1 MALAQEDLLVVQK
14 AGGGELRKI
23 SVAGL
28 LSDVDG
34 GGAEVI
40 ISDTAPDFAADSLEP
55 GTLWWASNEGNLYIL
70 YTDNDSTQWVSAVST
85 VGGSED
91 EVGNVNT
98 YSATEPAE
106 KKAGDMWYQP
116 YSGVAGDGS
125 GTLQMY
131 NGTAWYKTSAPCDFR
146 GLPVLP

>member
-28 LSDVDG
+28 LADVPDG

-40 ISDTAPDFAADSLEP
+40 ISDTAPDFAAESLEP
-55 GTLWWASNEGNLYIL
+55 GTLWWASDEGNLYIL

-85 VGGSED
+85 AGGSAEA
-91 EVGNVNT
+91 GNVNT